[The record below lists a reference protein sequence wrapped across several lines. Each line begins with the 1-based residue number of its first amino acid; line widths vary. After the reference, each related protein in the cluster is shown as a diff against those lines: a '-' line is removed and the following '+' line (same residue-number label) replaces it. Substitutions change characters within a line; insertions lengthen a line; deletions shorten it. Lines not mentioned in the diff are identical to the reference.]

1 MLLALVQLVLLA
13 LGLAAMYAQARMNR
27 AHFDKVLAELRETA
41 QAASEPIPLSGMNL
55 NKRTQA
61 VRLLRRGEDVGHIA
75 AALGVPRGEVEL
87 LVRVHKMSA
96 QRVGQDSRLVEPPAV
111 RESE

>member
-1 MLLALVQLVLLA
+1 MTLVLLQLALLA

-27 AHFDKVLAELRETA
+27 SHFNKVLAQLA
-41 QAASEPIPLSGMNL
+41 QSPEPIPHSGMNL

-61 VRLLRRGEDVGHIA
+61 VRLLRRGEDVGHVA

-87 LVRVHKMSA
+87 LVRVRQMSA
-96 QRVGQDSRLVEPPAV
+96 KRVEQVHGLPFEKNEDT
-111 RESE
+111 